1 MSYLDKWKSFVGKT
15 ERKLLFEQKRKRYL
29 QEISEKE
36 AGKIWDWFDND
47 FSKLSFAELFGGNL
61 RVAFPLTT
69 EEEKQIDGIVR
80 LLHNAGYNPA
90 GPANVNFSVKRVK
103 QKGRRLGGEEFE
115 EEVWVP
121 DLKVAKQIEKVIP
134 KGPRAGETVTQRRE
148 VSIAKA
154 LASKDVGAPKELV
167 AWWNKNQ
174 AKYTKDKNWEQVE
187 DAFKSALRQLPSAHG
202 YTVIVSRH
210 PVDVLRMS
218 DFQNISSCHSEGQ
231 SYFKCAVAEAKGHG
245 PIAYLVKD
253 EDFQQFLNPAGPW
266 GFDFDVE
273 DLQPEPRSLS
283 EFDNNEIFADLLRG
297 VEGLK
302 PIARVRLRRFEDT
315 DNGEQFAAPELRVY
329 GKSVPGF
336 QKAVSRW
343 AWTEQ
348 KEIFYDEDGDMQ
360 VPREHYLV
368 RHGGSYEDSGDGSV
382 LNSFFANSGEQVI
395 HQYSGNVAHETVD
408 EDESVYDEWA
418 NQIDEINQQAN
429 ALEHVGFYADL
440 EMGDEHPYVMSSA
453 RLTITIPLTGWD
465 GAKDEGGWVHPMKDV
480 GDKLGGE
487 MQKINELEPIP
498 DPHNWSDQRGFISD
512 IEPDDFYPEDTE
524 YNITLNPP
532 EIEITYHISC
542 DDCGDPN
549 DVESFLDYV
558 RTDLD
563 ENYKQITEK
572 VRQAL
577 VEDDYI
583 AAAPFDTAAK
593 ELEEKKFKNFEF
605 MEDLDNEGEVW
616 LYSKNEKGGILWP
629 LNIRIPK
636 IFGKEFT
643 NRESEQQFYFD
654 NLTLF
659 KVLQPLMRNRKT
671 GPGGGY
677 LHLDPAAEIAVAD
690 QLVRLEQ
697 AAGEVA
703 KKQLHLDLGDDWEPK
718 IFSSDDIAAT
728 MLMGVGYIEPARAR
742 TAGTPGGGLGAY
754 FRAHID
760 IDHTEAEIK
769 TAIKFVELLD
779 QNISTIKKAFE
790 NVIEPVIQAATKEKV
805 LEWGKYQRGETIKG
819 YVDVLTE
826 PQYPEDYR
834 RLGMW
839 VWQNWKE
846 FDKVEKRVAEKILK
860 DVFGGAEYVL
870 NPPTLEGAEAETAP
884 PGWNSKVQLNGGAI
898 NYKWTGPSIWD
909 IELPGEEKEEP
920 KEEPEED
927 VEKSALVT
935 ESKSR
940 RKMVIRIKTS

>member
-15 ERKLLFEQKRKRYL
+15 ERKLLFEQKRKKYL
-29 QEISEKE
+29 QEVSEKE

-47 FSKLSFAELFGGNL
+47 FSKLSFSDLFDGNL

-69 EEEKQIDGIVR
+69 EEEKQLDKVTR
-80 LLHNAGYNPA
+80 LLHDAGYNPA
-90 GPANVNFSVKRVK
+90 GDRGAPGVFPVKKVK
-103 QKGRRLGGEEFE
+103 QKQRRLGGEEFE

-134 KGPRAGETVTQRRE
+134 KGPRAGETVTQKRE

-167 AWWNKNQ
+167 DWWNKNQ
-174 AKYTKDKNWEQVE
+174 AKYTKDKNWEQIE
-187 DAFKSALRQLPSAHG
+187 TSYRTLNFGHGRPNPHG
-202 YTVIVSRH
+202 YTVIASRH

-218 DFQNISSCHSEGQ
+218 DFENIQSCHSEGQ
-231 SYFKCAVAEAKGHG
+231 SYFKCAVAEARGHG

-253 EDFQQFLNPAGPW
+253 EDFHNLLNPVGEWGIDYDEVAGQDP
-266 GFDFDVE
+266 
-273 DLQPEPRSLS
+273 PEPHGLS
-283 EFDNNEIFADLLRG
+283 EFDNNEIFADPDRR
-297 VEGLK
+297 VKGLQ
-302 PIARVRLRRFEDT
+302 PVSRVRLRRFEDT
-315 DNGEQFAAPELRVY
+315 DNGEEFAAPELRVY

-336 QKAVSRW
+336 QQAVSRW

-348 KEIFYDEDGDMQ
+348 KEIFYDADGDMQ
-360 VPREHYLV
+360 TPEEYSLM
-368 RHGGSYEDSGDGSV
+368 RHGGSYEDNDDGTV
-382 LNSFFANSGEQVI
+382 LNSFFAKSGEQVI
-395 HQYSGNVAHETVD
+395 DQYSGNVAHDTEE
-408 EDESVYDEWA
+408 EDESVYDEWS

-429 ALEHVGFYADL
+429 ALEHVGFYAGV
-440 EMGDEHPYVMSSA
+440 EEGDEHPYVMSSA
-453 RLTITIPLTGWD
+453 RLTITVPLTGWD
-465 GAKDEGGWVHPMKDV
+465 GASDEGGWTYPMKDV

-487 MQKINELEPIP
+487 MQKISELEPIP
-498 DPHNWSDQRGFISD
+498 DSGNWSDMRDFIGD

-524 YNITLNPP
+524 YDITLNPP
-532 EIEITYHISC
+532 EIEITYRISC

-549 DVESFLDYV
+549 DVEGFLDYV
-558 RTDLD
+558 RTDID

-577 VEDDYI
+577 IAGDYI

-593 ELEEKKFKNFEF
+593 ELEDKKFKNFEF

-629 LNIRIPK
+629 LDIKIPK
-636 IFGKEFT
+636 IFAKQFKHEGSGT
-643 NRESEQQFYFD
+643 QFYWD

-659 KVLQPLMRNRKT
+659 KTLQPLMRNRKT

-677 LHLDPAAEIAVAD
+677 LHLDPAAETAVAD
-690 QLVRLEQ
+690 QLIRLEQ
-697 AAGEVA
+697 AAGEIA

-728 MLMGVGYIEPARAR
+728 MIMGVGYI
-742 TAGTPGGGLGAY
+742 GDQGGLGAY

-790 NVIEPVIQAATKEKV
+790 NVIEPVILAAVKEKTEE
-805 LEWGKYQRGETIKG
+805 LFRFESGETIKG

-860 DVFGGAEYVL
+860 DVFGGADWVL

-884 PGWNSKVQLNGGAI
+884 PGWNSKVQLNGGPI
-898 NYKWTGPSIWD
+898 HYKWTGPSIWD
-909 IELPGEEKEEP
+909 IEVPGEEKEEP
-920 KEEPEED
+920 KEEPAED